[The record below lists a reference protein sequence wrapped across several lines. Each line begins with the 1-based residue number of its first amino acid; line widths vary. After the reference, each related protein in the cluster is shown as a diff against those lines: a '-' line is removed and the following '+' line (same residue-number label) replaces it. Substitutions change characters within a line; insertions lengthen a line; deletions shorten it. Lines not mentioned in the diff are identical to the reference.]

1 MDTLLYDDYKQNG
14 LIFFIIK
21 SLNVFKPD
29 FVYIFGKKQDLIKF
43 GVDSVIFN
51 RSYLMTDPDD
61 NYLLIR
67 TPVANIPKKHI
78 TKDIIREIVSSA
90 KNKMNHVYTEPSLRI
105 DKTLFGQTTEVSMYL
120 KGKEILEKI
129 N

>member
-21 SLNVFKPD
+21 SSNVFEPD

-43 GVDSVIFN
+43 GVDSDIFS
-51 RSYLMTDPDD
+51 RIMPDED
-61 NYLLIR
+61 DSYLLIR

-78 TKDIIREIVSSA
+78 TKDIIREIVSST
-90 KNKMNHVYTEPSLRI
+90 KDKMNHVYTEPSLRI
-105 DKTLFGQTTEVSMYL
+105 DKKLFGQTPEVSIYL